1 MTLRAARVAA
11 CAALIMVVLLA
22 HARAQERAG
31 DSAIPREMYSA
42 LKWRLIG
49 PHRGGRVLAVSGV
62 RGQPETFY
70 FGSVAGGVWK
80 TFDAGRT
87 WTPIFD
93 EQPIASIGALAVAP
107 SNPNVIYVGTGE
119 ADMRSDITFGGGVYK
134 STDAGK
140 TWAHVGLT
148 DTQQIGRVLVDPRDP
163 SIVLVAALGH
173 GFGPNAERGVF
184 RTTDGGKTWQKVLYR
199 DENTGAIDLAYD
211 PEDARTVYASM
222 WNARRVAWSAYA
234 PVTGPGGGIY
244 KSTDGGATWKELK
257 GHGLPE
263 GQIGR
268 VGLDVA
274 AGQGGRRVYALI
286 DAQPAGLYRSDDAG
300 ESWRLVGTDAR
311 ITSRA
316 WYFSGVNVDPK
327 NADVVYVSNVSIYR
341 STDGGQTFQAFKGAP
356 GGDDYHALW
365 IDPEDTERMISGSD
379 QGTVVSVNGG
389 RTWSSWYNQPTAQF
403 YHVAVDNQFPY
414 FVYGAQQDSG
424 TAAVSSR
431 SDYGQITFRDWY
443 SVGTGESG
451 YIVPDPDEPG
461 VAYGGSTGGDLYRYT
476 RRTGQ
481 VEDISPTPDEFGPAT
496 NRYPWTTALAITR
509 SRVIYQASQF
519 LFRSNDNG
527 KSWTTISPDLTL
539 QREGGAKAEHDG
551 GAKADEGKK
560 IDEEKKI
567 GEGKKIGEEK
577 KVDEGKAVIYTVA
590 PSPVSEGQIWV
601 GTDNGVIQ
609 LTRDAGKSWENVT
622 PKNLHGDWSM
632 VSTID
637 ASTTDAATAYAAID
651 RHQRDDLNPH
661 AFRTH
666 DFGKTWTPITD
677 GIHAPAYVRVVR
689 ADPLRAGLLFA
700 GTELGVYVSFDDG
713 DHWQPLQ
720 LNLPVTSVRDLV
732 IKGDDLV
739 VATHGRSFWIL
750 DDITP
755 LRQLSAEVLKAGAYL
770 FRPAAAIRVRKS
782 VNRDTPLP
790 PDTPAG
796 QNPPTGAVIDYTLKS
811 APEGEVT
818 LEILDSAGQLVRKF
832 SSADEPRKIEDVQSF
847 PTYWLRPSA
856 PLSKSAGLNRF
867 VWDLRY
873 AQPSALRYEH
883 SIAAS
888 FGEDTPTEPEGP
900 LALPGTYQVR
910 LTVAGRSLTAPLE
923 VKLDPRVTVAQEALS
938 RQLALELKIRDA
950 LAESYDA
957 ALRVR
962 DLRRQLGELRTRAV
976 VATNDK
982 ESTKDKPANGKEPA
996 NDKELADAISALERK
1011 AAALSGVQPSGVPPQ
1026 SPDAMPTLDRL
1037 NASLAA
1043 LMTTVGS
1050 ADAVPTAQA
1059 SAAFND
1065 YRQLLTRQLEAW
1077 AVLKDKDL
1085 VALNV
1090 LLRRRK
1096 LPAINVH

>member
-1 MTLRAARVAA
+1 
-11 CAALIMVVLLA
+11 
-22 HARAQERAG
+22 
-31 DSAIPREMYSA
+31 
-42 LKWRLIG
+42 
-49 PHRGGRVLAVSGV
+49 
-62 RGQPETFY
+62 
-70 FGSVAGGVWK
+70 
-80 TFDAGRT
+80 
-87 WTPIFD
+87 
-93 EQPIASIGALAVAP
+93 
-107 SNPNVIYVGTGE
+107 
-119 ADMRSDITFGGGVYK
+119 
-134 STDAGK
+134 
-140 TWAHVGLT
+140 
-148 DTQQIGRVLVDPRDP
+148 
-163 SIVLVAALGH
+163 
-173 GFGPNAERGVF
+173 
-184 RTTDGGKTWQKVLYR
+184 
-199 DENTGAIDLAYD
+199 
-211 PEDARTVYASM
+211 
-222 WNARRVAWSAYA
+222 
-234 PVTGPGGGIY
+234 
-244 KSTDGGATWKELK
+244 
-257 GHGLPE
+257 
-263 GQIGR
+263 
-268 VGLDVA
+268 
-274 AGQGGRRVYALI
+274 
-286 DAQPAGLYRSDDAG
+286 
-300 ESWRLVGTDAR
+300 
-311 ITSRA
+311 
-316 WYFSGVNVDPK
+316 
-327 NADVVYVSNVSIYR
+327 
-341 STDGGQTFQAFKGAP
+341 
-356 GGDDYHALW
+356 
-365 IDPEDTERMISGSD
+365 
-379 QGTVVSVNGG
+379 
-389 RTWSSWYNQPTAQF
+389 
-403 YHVAVDNQFPY
+403 
-414 FVYGAQQDSG
+414 
-424 TAAVSSR
+424 
-431 SDYGQITFRDWY
+431 
-443 SVGTGESG
+443 
-451 YIVPDPDEPG
+451 
-461 VAYGGSTGGDLYRYT
+461 
-476 RRTGQ
+476 
-481 VEDISPTPDEFGPAT
+481 
-496 NRYPWTTALAITR
+496 
-509 SRVIYQASQF
+509 
-519 LFRSNDNG
+519 
-527 KSWTTISPDLTL
+527 
-539 QREGGAKAEHDG
+539 
-551 GAKADEGKK
+551 
-560 IDEEKKI
+560 
-567 GEGKKIGEEK
+567 
-577 KVDEGKAVIYTVA
+577 
-590 PSPVSEGQIWV
+590 
-601 GTDNGVIQ
+601 
-609 LTRDAGKSWENVT
+609 
-622 PKNLHGDWSM
+622 
-632 VSTID
+632 
-637 ASTTDAATAYAAID
+637 
-651 RHQRDDLNPH
+651 
-661 AFRTH
+661 
-666 DFGKTWTPITD
+666 
-677 GIHAPAYVRVVR
+677 
-689 ADPLRAGLLFA
+689 LRAGLLFA

-847 PTYWLRPSA
+847 PTYWLRPPA

-982 ESTKDKPANGKEPA
+982 EPSKDKPANGKEPA

-1085 VALNV
+1085 AALNV
-1090 LLRRRK
+1090 LLQRRK